1 MRFSIKNLFSK
12 CDQIRSLLQIWP
24 HLLKKSLMEN
34 FFLTFLSL
42 NLHQTLNTGQCV
54 IPVDFGFSSQ
64 NRQEIVEVLFTRD
77 CYLSKRLVFEELSS
91 SQNKQ
96 VQRQKSRKRVICTL
110 GNYRLPLNGIVCI

>member
-1 MRFSIKNLFSK
+1 MRFSTKDLFSK
-12 CDQIRSLLQIWP
+12 CDQIRSLLQIWLR
-24 HLLKKSLMEN
+24 LLKKSLMEN

-42 NLHQTLNTGQCV
+42 NLHQTLKTGQYV
-54 IPVDFGFSSQ
+54 IPVDFGLSSQ

-91 SQNKQ
+91 SQKKQ
-96 VQRQKSRKRVICTL
+96 VQIQKSRKRVICTL

>member
-42 NLHQTLNTGQCV
+42 NLHQTLNTDQCV

-110 GNYRLPLNGIVCI
+110 GNYRLPLNGVVCI